1 MAVQWAVERTRD
13 WPWMQADP
21 GDWPS
26 VSPALSK
33 SASRL
38 LSGSWRPVLKVR
50 ERLPRNC
57 LPGPRWAGRG
67 QGPHL
72 HLVLGHPHPASPPWA
87 NICSPPP
94 PTPRELLTP
103 SCSSRAAKRP
113 SGGTPPPSRPPREL
127 RAALPPAS
135 LLVLGLGPSHLPSEC
150 HALFPPLCLWVFAPV
165 SPPPSS
171 HSPSAS
177 SRSHPL
183 PEPALTSLSFP
194 PQLRKSWGSKDTPAK
209 ALMRQRG
216 AGGAARGEADGRPPS
231 RSQPWGG
238 PRPLI
243 PARRLRYLSPTRRR
257 FADDAAPRA
266 PGPRGGRQPEGAA
279 GAGLRG
285 RP

>member
-113 SGGTPPPSRPPREL
+113 SGGTPLPPGPPGSYGPPCPLHPSWFWGWGLLTSPQSVTPSSLPSAFGSSPLSRLLPPLILRPPPLAPTRSPSPLSPPSLSLHSSGSPGAPR
-127 RAALPPAS
+127 
-135 LLVLGLGPSHLPSEC
+135 
-150 HALFPPLCLWVFAPV
+150 
-165 SPPPSS
+165 
-171 HSPSAS
+171 
-177 SRSHPL
+177 
-183 PEPALTSLSFP
+183 T
-194 PQLRKSWGSKDTPAK
+194 
-209 ALMRQRG
+209 
-216 AGGAARGEADGRPPS
+216 
-231 RSQPWGG
+231 
-238 PRPLI
+238 PRP
-243 PARRLRYLSPTRRR
+243 
-257 FADDAAPRA
+257 
-266 PGPRGGRQPEGAA
+266 
-279 GAGLRG
+279 